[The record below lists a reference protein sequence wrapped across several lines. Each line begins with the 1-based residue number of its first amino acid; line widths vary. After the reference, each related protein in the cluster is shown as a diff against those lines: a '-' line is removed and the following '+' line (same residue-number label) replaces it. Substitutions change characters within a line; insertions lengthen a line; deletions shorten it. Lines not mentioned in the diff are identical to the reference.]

1 MKKLFVIF
9 ISMLF
14 ILPVFSQDRD
24 NNGGDFLKRI
34 EYNRIVFANAYNF
47 KSKGDLE
54 KRFFGD
60 FNAPFEFCYEPSFAK
75 YGIYGFRLFMD
86 SLKNTYM
93 LEIKFLMNLEAIQ
106 KNIQDKYPVR
116 TVSSSEMASMP
127 KDSLDLISKQNTA
140 NIQKAII
147 EAQRQFS
154 TDIDSRSFPISN
166 QFAEILYK
174 KAVSLIDNFKANG
187 ICPLIDDG
195 YVVTFRTVVDD
206 EVWSLKIHCPAG
218 DALKMSNLCKQITM
232 ETLATGKLDESRYI
246 KMLDDFN

>member
-9 ISMLF
+9 IISTLF
-14 ILPVFSQDRD
+14 VLPVFSQDGD

-34 EYNRIVFANAYNF
+34 EYNRIAFVNAYNF
-47 KSKGDLE
+47 KSKGELE

-86 SLKNTYM
+86 SLKNTHI
-93 LEIKFLMNLEAIQ
+93 LEIKFLMNLQDMQ

-116 TVSSSEMASMP
+116 TLSSSEMASMP
-127 KDSLDLISKQNTA
+127 RDSLDLISKQNTA

-147 EAQRQFS
+147 EAQRQ
-154 TDIDSRSFPISN
+154 TDMDSRSFPISA
-166 QFAEILYK
+166 QFAEKLYK

-187 ICPLIDDG
+187 ICPLIGDG

-206 EVWSLKIHCPAG
+206 EVWSLKIRCPAG
-218 DALKMSNLCKQITM
+218 DALKMANLCKQITM
-232 ETLATGKLDESRYI
+232 ETLATEKPDESKYI